1 MLIWLLLIPLFS
13 SALVLAFGKHER
25 SAFGI
30 AFISSLLS
38 LGLGLLLAGR
48 FSPAENGLAFESQTT
63 WLPSLGITL
72 SLGIDGIALMLV
84 QLTLFLAPITLYAA
98 RSSIE
103 NRQQSFCFWFL
114 ILNFSMLGTLL
125 VRDLF
130 LFFVFWELM
139 LIPMYLMIGIWGG
152 KNREYAGLK
161 FFLYTI
167 VGSVPM
173 LIAIVYLGVLAGG
186 GAGHSNFS
194 YDAIASLSLSLGEQ
208 IACFLACGISFAI
221 KMPLWPFHTW
231 LPDAHTEAPT
241 PGSVLLAGVLL
252 KMGGYGFVR
261 IAIPFFPEG
270 AQAFAPVICVLAL
283 IAIIAGSLVAMVQ
296 TDVKRLVAYSS
307 VAHMGAVMLGL
318 FCLNREGLSGGMFQM
333 LAHGISTGGL
343 FLLVGF
349 LYERRHTRE
358 FDQFG
363 GIAKVMPLFCVCFVF
378 VSLSSLAL
386 PGMNGFVGEFLIFA
400 GAYARHPAL
409 AAFAVLGAILGAW
422 YMLSAIRR
430 IFFGNLTR
438 PENQGLKDLT
448 SRELLIMAPLLVAI
462 LWMGVSSQTFLDPM
476 KPDVERVIA
485 HAAPA
490 TPEGGR

>member
-1 MLIWLLLIPLFS
+1 
-13 SALVLAFGKHER
+13 
-25 SAFGI
+25 
-30 AFISSLLS
+30 
-38 LGLGLLLAGR
+38 
-48 FSPAENGLAFESQTT
+48 
-63 WLPSLGITL
+63 
-72 SLGIDGIALMLV
+72 
-84 QLTLFLAPITLYAA
+84 
-98 RSSIE
+98 
-103 NRQQSFCFWFL
+103 
-114 ILNFSMLGTLL
+114 
-125 VRDLF
+125 
-130 LFFVFWELM
+130 
-139 LIPMYLMIGIWGG
+139 
-152 KNREYAGLK
+152 
-161 FFLYTI
+161 
-167 VGSVPM
+167 
-173 LIAIVYLGVLAGG
+173 
-186 GAGHSNFS
+186 
-194 YDAIASLSLSLGEQ
+194 
-208 IACFLACGISFAI
+208 
-221 KMPLWPFHTW
+221 
-231 LPDAHTEAPT
+231 
-241 PGSVLLAGVLL
+241 
-252 KMGGYGFVR
+252 MGGYGFVR